1 MTIPSDAQSA
11 INVHK
16 VSRFV
21 AALIIKCCDRVK
33 MWQSAL

>member
-1 MTIPSDAQSA
+1 MKIPSDVQSA

-21 AALIIKCCDRVK
+21 AGLIIKCCDRVK
-33 MWQSAL
+33 MWKSAL